1 MEGVEAS
8 VEDGSHHNNPDNIYV
23 ELNNQ
28 PSKLPQTVKY
38 LKIELQTVK
47 QDNERILR
55 AQEELNQILL
65 DKIHNGG
72 KDKRKEYE
80 TNSGTASYKRKGKKL
95 KFYDSESKS
104 SSGVKVRSHRGRRY
118 KYTSE
123 SSESDH
129 SPRKRKYKPYEEIS
143 GEFKKIKPSMFNGE
157 VEEDEEAEAWLS
169 VMKKYFQIY
178 KYSNRLK
185 SWMAI
190 YNQPKKRTSCGGKYK
205 E

>member
-28 PSKLPQTVKY
+28 LSELPQIVKY

-47 QDNERILR
+47 ENNERILR

-80 TNSGTASYKRKGKKL
+80 TYFGTVSYKCKGKKIKIL
-95 KFYDSESKS
+95 DSESK
-104 SSGVKVRSHRGRRY
+104 
-118 KYTSE
+118 
-123 SSESDH
+123 
-129 SPRKRKYKPYEEIS
+129 
-143 GEFKKIKPSMFNGE
+143 
-157 VEEDEEAEAWLS
+157 
-169 VMKKYFQIY
+169 
-178 KYSNRLK
+178 
-185 SWMAI
+185 
-190 YNQPKKRTSCGGKYK
+190 
-205 E
+205 